1 MQSVIESEGS
11 EEVCIVLSHN
21 NLQRA
26 VTITVRTQ
34 PGSLGIHTITLTDPL
49 QHYLYALLL
58 QVKGL
63 TFSQLV
69 KVLYLLLIQ
78 MGLNVLTLTFKMTTC
93 LKIQKSLMSPF
104 WCHQMIQQWMFQN
117 LCYK

>member
-1 MQSVIESEGS
+1 MNEIQSVIESEES
-11 EEVCIVLSHN
+11 EEVCIVLSHS

-26 VTITVRTQ
+26 VTIAVRTQ
-34 PGSLGIHTITLTDPL
+34 SGSLGIHTLDFHESSTALLVIN
-49 QHYLYALLL
+49 ALLL

-69 KVLYLLLIQ
+69 KISYLILIQ

-93 LKIQKSLMSPF
+93 
-104 WCHQMIQQWMFQN
+104 
-117 LCYK
+117 